1 MKIAI
6 IGAGNIGTALAEGFS
21 AIEKKE
27 NIILTR
33 RNIQHLDEYR
43 SKGFQSTDSNK
54 DAIKNADLVLLAVLP
69 QQINEVLKEMAPVVD
84 TKKSTMIS
92 CVAGITI
99 QNIKDVLGKDTRV
112 VRAMPNT
119 ALSLQ
124 QSMTC
129 IAFGDK
135 TTELPDEHK
144 KFILELFNQVGT
156 TLVIKEEMMTAA
168 TALCACGIAF
178 FMRAI
183 RSASQGGI
191 EMGFHADEALQLA
204 VQTAK
209 GAALL
214 LQKEEAHPEK
224 EIDRVTSPKGCTI
237 AGLNEM
243 EHNGYSSAMI
253 KGLLT
258 SFNKANELYKN

>member
-1 MKIAI
+1 MKISI
-6 IGAGNIGTALAEGFS
+6 IGAGNIGTALADGFS
-21 AIEKKE
+21 SIVGHK
-27 NIILTR
+27 NITLTR
-33 RNIQHLDEYR
+33 RNLVSLKQYKDLGYHI
-43 SKGFQSTDSNK
+43 TDSNIEAVK
-54 DAIKNADLVLLAVLP
+54 GADVILLAVLP
-69 QQINEVLKEMAPVVD
+69 QQINSVLHEITPHTQSPKSIVV
-84 TKKSTMIS
+84 ST
-92 CVAGITI
+92 VTGITI
-99 QNIKDVLGKDTRV
+99 ENIRNIIGHDQKV

-119 ALSLQ
+119 ALSLK

-129 IAFGDK
+129 MAFDGINESEK
-135 TTELPDEHK
+135 RSVV
-144 KFILELFNQVGT
+144 ELFDQVGA

-191 EMGFHADEALQLA
+191 EMGFHAEEALKLA

-214 LQKEEAHPEK
+214 LEKENAHPEK

-243 EHNGYSSAMI
+243 EHNGFSSAMI

>member
-1 MKIAI
+1 MKISI
-6 IGAGNIGTALAEGFS
+6 IGAGNIGTALADGFS
-21 AIEKKE
+21 TIEQHN
-27 NIILTR
+27 NITLTR
-33 RNIQHLDEYR
+33 RNVESLINYENLGYV
-43 SKGFQSTDSNK
+43 TTASNIAAVK
-54 DAIKNADLVLLAVLP
+54 DADIILLAVLP
-69 QQINEVLKEMAPVVD
+69 QQINAVLKEIAPHIQLE
-84 TKKSTMIS
+84 KSIIVST
-92 CVAGITI
+92 VTGITI
-99 QNIKDVLGKDTRV
+99 QNIRAIIGENARV

-119 ALSLQ
+119 ALSLK

-129 IAFGDK
+129 IAFNGINE
-135 TTELPDEHK
+135 TEK
-144 KFILELFNQVGT
+144 NTITKLFDQVGT

-191 EMGFHADEALQLA
+191 EMGFHADEALKLA

-214 LQKEEAHPEK
+214 LEKENAHPEK

-258 SFNKANELYKN
+258 SFNKANELYKD

>member
-1 MKIAI
+1 MKITI
-6 IGAGNIGTALAEGFS
+6 IGGGNIGTALAQGFTG
-21 AIEKKE
+21 IMKKE
-27 NIILTR
+27 DITLTR
-33 RNIQHLDEYR
+33 RNTEHLDGY
-43 SKGFQSTDSNK
+43 KKAGFNTSGSNIESVNNV
-54 DAIKNADLVLLAVLP
+54 DIVFITVLP
-69 QQINEVLKEMAPVVD
+69 QQVNDVLKELRAGLDLKRSIIV
-84 TKKSTMIS
+84 S
-92 CVAGITI
+92 CVTGITI
-99 QNIKDVLGKDTRV
+99 QNIRELVGKEAMV
-112 VRAMPNT
+112 ARAMPNT
-119 ALSLQ
+119 ALALRE
-124 QSMTC
+124 SMTC
-129 IAFGDK
+129 IAFDGIK
-135 TTELPDEHK
+135 GAEK
-144 KFILELFNQVGT
+144 KNIIELFNQVGT

-191 EMGFHADEALQLA
+191 EMGFHAEEALKLA

-214 LQKEEAHPEK
+214 LEREGSHPEK

-258 SFNKANELYKN
+258 SYHKANELYKN

>member
-1 MKIAI
+1 MKISI

-21 AIEKKE
+21 GVIEPA
-27 NIILTR
+27 NITLTR
-33 RNIQHLDEYR
+33 RNLAQIELYAHAGFGITR
-43 SKGFQSTDSNK
+43 SNTEAVKQ
-54 DAIKNADLVLLAVLP
+54 ADIILLAILP
-69 QQINEVLKEMAPVVD
+69 QQVNEVLKEIAPYINLSKSIVV
-84 TKKSTMIS
+84 STVTGIS
-92 CVAGITI
+92 I
-99 QNIKDVLGKDTRV
+99 QNIRQVLGDEAKV
-112 VRAMPNT
+112 ARAMPNT
-119 ALSLQ
+119 ALSLK

-129 IAFGDK
+129 IAFDGMNEFEQQ
-135 TTELPDEHK
+135 T
-144 KFILELFNQVGT
+144 ILELFNQVGT
-156 TLVIKEEMMTAA
+156 TLVIKEELMTAA

-191 EMGFHADEALQLA
+191 EMGFNADEALELA

-214 LQKEEAHPEK
+214 LEKEHAHPEK

-258 SFNKANELYKN
+258 SFNKANQLYKTE

>member
-1 MKIAI
+1 MKISI
-6 IGAGNIGTALAEGFS
+6 IGAGNIGRALADGFS
-21 AIEKKE
+21 SIENHA
-27 NIILTR
+27 NITLTR
-33 RNIQHLDEYR
+33 RNLESLNKYKKMGYTI
-43 SKGFQSTDSNK
+43 TDSNTQAVT
-54 DAIKNADLVLLAVLP
+54 DADIILLAVLP
-69 QQINEVLKEMAPVVD
+69 QQINSVLKEIAPHIQSGNAIVV
-84 TKKSTMIS
+84 ST
-92 CVAGITI
+92 VTGITI
-99 QNIKDVLGKDTRV
+99 ENIRAIIGKNQKV
-112 VRAMPNT
+112 ARAMPNT
-119 ALSLQ
+119 ALSLK

-129 IAFGDK
+129 IAFDGIN
-135 TTELPDEHK
+135 EAEK
-144 KFILELFNQVGT
+144 KSIIELFDQVGT

-191 EMGFHADEALQLA
+191 EMGFHAEEALKLA

-214 LQKEEAHPEK
+214 LEKENAHPEK

-258 SFNKANELYKN
+258 SFNKANELYKS

>member
-1 MKIAI
+1 MKISI

-21 AIEKKE
+21 SIEDHG
-27 NIILTR
+27 NITLTR
-33 RNIQHLDEYR
+33 RNIESLKEYKDLGYTV
-43 SKGFQSTDSNK
+43 SDSNIH
-54 DAIKNADLVLLAVLP
+54 AVKNADIILLAVLP
-69 QQINEVLKEMAPVVD
+69 QQINAVLKEIAPHIQSGKAIIV
-84 TKKSTMIS
+84 STVTGIS
-92 CVAGITI
+92 IDNIRTI
-99 QNIKDVLGKDTRV
+99 LGENQKV

-119 ALSLQ
+119 ALSLK

-129 IAFGDK
+129 MTFDGIDE
-135 TTELPDEHK
+135 TERRSIIH
-144 KFILELFNQVGT
+144 LFDQVGT

-191 EMGFHADEALQLA
+191 EMGFHAEEALKLA

-214 LQKEEAHPEK
+214 LEKENAHPEK

>member
-1 MKIAI
+1 
-6 IGAGNIGTALAEGFS
+6 
-21 AIEKKE
+21 
-27 NIILTR
+27 
-33 RNIQHLDEYR
+33 
-43 SKGFQSTDSNK
+43 
-54 DAIKNADLVLLAVLP
+54 
-69 QQINEVLKEMAPVVD
+69 
-84 TKKSTMIS
+84 
-92 CVAGITI
+92 
-99 QNIKDVLGKDTRV
+99 
-112 VRAMPNT
+112 
-119 ALSLQ
+119 
-124 QSMTC
+124 MTC
-129 IAFGDK
+129 IAFDGIGDK
-135 TTELPDEHK
+135 EQKHIVDLYG
-144 KFILELFNQVGT
+144 QVGN

-191 EMGFHADEALQLA
+191 EMGFHAEEALQLA

-214 LQKEEAHPEK
+214 LAKENAHPEK

-258 SFNKANELYKN
+258 SFNKANELYK

>member
-6 IGAGNIGTALAEGFS
+6 IGAGNIGTALAEGF
-21 AIEKKE
+21 AGIEKKE
-27 NIILTR
+27 NITLTR
-33 RNIQHLDEYR
+33 RNLQHIEDFRTNGYKI
-43 SKGFQSTDSNK
+43 SDSNT
-54 DAIKNADLVLLAVLP
+54 DAVKNADIILLAVLP
-69 QQINEVLKEMAPVVD
+69 QQINDVLKEIAPAINISSAIIV
-84 TKKSTMIS
+84 STVTGIS
-92 CVAGITI
+92 IHNIREIIGQNAKVA
-99 QNIKDVLGKDTRV
+99 
-112 VRAMPNT
+112 RAMPNT
-119 ALSLQ
+119 ALSIRE
-124 QSMTC
+124 SMTC
-129 IAFGDK
+129 IAFDGIPAH
-135 TTELPDEHK
+135 EK
-144 KFILELFNQVGT
+144 KQIFELFNQIGT

-214 LQKEEAHPEK
+214 LQKENAHPEK

-258 SFNKANELYKN
+258 SFNKANELYKK

>member
-1 MKIAI
+1 MKITI

-21 AIEKKE
+21 TIHKKQD
-27 NIILTR
+27 ITLTR
-33 RNIQHLDEYR
+33 RNLHQLNEY
-43 SKGFQSTDSNK
+43 KTAGFNTSDNNTQ
-54 DAIKNADLVLLAVLP
+54 AINNADVIIIAVLP
-69 QQINEVLKEMAPVVD
+69 QQVNQVLKEIQPVVD
-84 TKKSTMIS
+84 INKTIIVSTVTGIS
-92 CVAGITI
+92 IK
-99 QNIKDVLGKDTRV
+99 NIRTLVGKDAKV
-112 VRAMPNT
+112 ARAMPNT
-119 ALSLQ
+119 ALALK

-129 IAFGDK
+129 IAFDGIN
-135 TTELPDEHK
+135 ELEK
-144 KFILELFNQVGT
+144 KQVVELFNQVGT

-191 EMGFHADEALQLA
+191 EMGFHAEEALQLA

-214 LQKEEAHPEK
+214 LQQEGAHPEK

-253 KGLLT
+253 KGFLT
-258 SFNKANELYKN
+258 SYNKAAELYKN

>member
-1 MKIAI
+1 MKISI
-6 IGAGNIGTALAEGFS
+6 IGAGNIGTALADGF
-21 AIEKKE
+21 AGIEKKE
-27 NIILTR
+27 NITLCR
-33 RNIQHLDEYR
+33 RNLQRIEAYKK
-43 SKGFQSTDSNK
+43 KGFQITASNTEAVK
-54 DAIKNADLVLLAVLP
+54 YADIILFAVLP
-69 QQINEVLKEMAPVVD
+69 QQINDVLKEIAPD
-84 TKKSTMIS
+84 INIKSTIIVSTVTGIS
-92 CVAGITI
+92 I
-99 QNIKDVLGKDTRV
+99 QNIREIIGKDARV
-112 VRAMPNT
+112 ARAMPNT
-119 ALSLQ
+119 ALSLRE
-124 QSMTC
+124 SMTC
-129 IAFGDK
+129 IAFDGIPK
-135 TTELPDEHK
+135 NEREH
-144 KFILELFNQVGT
+144 ILQLFNQVGI

-191 EMGFHADEALQLA
+191 EMGFHAEEALLLA

-214 LQKEEAHPEK
+214 LAKENAHPEK

-258 SFNKANELYKN
+258 SYNKANELYKK

>member
-1 MKIAI
+1 MKITI
-6 IGAGNIGTALAEGFS
+6 IGAGNIGTALAEGF
-21 AIEKKE
+21 AGIEKKE
-27 NIILTR
+27 NITLTR
-33 RNIQHLDEYR
+33 RNLEQIKEYGDM
-43 SKGFQSTDSNK
+43 GFSITDSNTQ
-54 DAIKNADLVLLAVLP
+54 AVKNADIILLAVLP
-69 QQINEVLKEMAPVVD
+69 QQVNGVLKEIAPSIDIANSIVI
-84 TKKSTMIS
+84 ST
-92 CVAGITI
+92 VTGITI
-99 QNIKDVLGKDTRV
+99 QNIRDIIGNEAKVA
-112 VRAMPNT
+112 RAMPNT
-119 ALSLQ
+119 ALSLK

-129 IAFGDK
+129 IAFDGINEK
-135 TTELPDEHK
+135 EK
-144 KFILELFNQVGT
+144 RSILDLFDQVGT

-191 EMGFHADEALQLA
+191 EMGFHADEALKLA

-214 LQKEEAHPEK
+214 LERENAHPEK

>member
-21 AIEKKE
+21 GIEKKG
-27 NIILTR
+27 NITLTR
-33 RNIQHLDEYR
+33 RNLNQIEKY
-43 SKGFQSTDSNK
+43 KKTGFRTSNSNVNAVK
-54 DAIKNADLVLLAVLP
+54 DADIIILAVLP
-69 QQINEVLKEMAPVVD
+69 QQINEVLKEITPAIHIS
-84 TKKSTMIS
+84 KSIIIS
-92 CVAGITI
+92 TVTGISIQSIRDIIGNKAKVA
-99 QNIKDVLGKDTRV
+99 
-112 VRAMPNT
+112 RAMPNT
-119 ALSLQ
+119 ALSLRE
-124 QSMTC
+124 SMTC
-129 IAFGDK
+129 IAFDGINEK
-135 TTELPDEHK
+135 EK
-144 KFILELFNQVGT
+144 KHIVNLFEQVGT
-156 TLVIKEEMMTAA
+156 TLIIKEEMMTAA

-191 EMGFHADEALQLA
+191 EMGFHANEALQLA

-209 GAALL
+209 GAAFL
-214 LQKEEAHPEK
+214 LQKENAHPEK

-253 KGLLT
+253 KGLLA
-258 SFNKANELYKN
+258 SFNKANELYKK